1 MITRLAPSRSAIAPA
16 NGSAAPQSRFCTAS
30 AMAKTSRPQPLAW
43 DSGVRKKPSAERGP
57 NATMETRQPQI
68 AITAGVR
75 QPIDGRCV
83 AAELMDIEFLRLLQL
98 KTEGWLN
105 VTRAACWFKLAPN
118 RYDL

>member
-1 MITRLAPSRSAIAPA
+1 MMTRLAPSRSASAPA
-16 NGSAAPQSRFCTAS
+16 NGNAAPQSRFCTAS
-30 AMAKTSRPQPLAW
+30 AMAKTSRPQPFAC

-75 QPIDGRCV
+75 QPTEGRCV
-83 AAELMDIEFLRLLQL
+83 AAGLVDMRILQV
-98 KTEGWLN
+98 KAEGGVW
-105 VTRAACWFKLAPN
+105 AACSWNLAAD

>member
-30 AMAKTSRPQPLAW
+30 AMAKTSRPQPFAC

-57 NATMETRQPQI
+57 NAAMETRQPQI

-75 QPIDGRCV
+75 QPMDGCCV
-83 AAELMDIEFLRLLQL
+83 VTELMDIDVLRLLQL
-98 KTEGWLN
+98 KTEG
-105 VTRAACWFKLAPN
+105 VAQCRAGSLLVEACAQSL
-118 RYDL
+118 